1 MCQSDGEHACRP
13 WYIDHASIIL
23 SIICLYFGENNA
35 GIIGTFAHLIG
46 WFVTQDS
53 VLEDYLLI
61 SVRLRYIQLSQRL
74 KEYLYLD
81 TLMKIKN

>member
-1 MCQSDGEHACRP
+1 MCQSDEEHAWRDGEHVWRDGEHACRP

-23 SIICLYFGENNA
+23 SIIGLYFGENNA
-35 GIIGTFAHLIG
+35 GIIGTFAHLVV

-61 SVRLRYIQLSQRL
+61 SVRLRYNYH
-74 KEYLYLD
+74 KD
-81 TLMKIKN
+81 